1 MRTGREEGHSLSLTI
16 ATVVLFCNKHDY
28 ISRDLRSSYDILV
41 SQVKS
46 IVACIWSA
54 AVERLRNGAVS
65 VCPSVCPVER
75 QRQRRAAAGLPQLG
89 RGQQISIDRAAAA
102 GSVDA
107 VIRGGGSAQIQCAD

>member
-1 MRTGREEGHSLSLTI
+1 MRTGGEEEHSLSLTI

-28 ISRDLRSSYDILV
+28 ISRDLRSSYEVLV

-65 VCPSVCPVER
+65 VCLSVCLSVASNDSGSDV
-75 QRQRRAAAGLPQLG
+75 QQLAC
-89 RGQQISIDRAAAA
+89 RGWGA
-102 GSVDA
+102 GSRYRSTELRLRVA
-107 VIRGGGSAQIQCAD
+107 SML